1 MIFQYNLREK
11 KNKDGYVYTEICREM
26 YGLPVAVILAQ
37 KLIEKRLNKEG
48 NKHSKVTP
56 GVWTHEWLP
65 VRFTLCVDDF
75 FVKYVGKKYA
85 DHVIVVLSKRYKI
98 SSDWAGKCY
107 LGLGLDWNDEKREMH
122 LSILAY
128 IIGALKC
135 FNHENPQKPQDQPY
149 IHVKPNYGAKAQY
162 TKQDDTSA
170 LLIKEDKKFIQ
181 EVIGMFLYYT

>member
-107 LGLGLDWNDEKREMH
+107 LGLGLDWNDESGRYTSPYLPTSSAP
-122 LSILAY
+122 LSVSIT
-128 IIGALKC
+128 KTHK
-135 FNHENPQKPQDQPY
+135 NHRTNPTSTSNQTTELRLNIRNKT
-149 IHVKPNYGAKAQY
+149 IHQH
-162 TKQDDTSA
+162 S
-170 LLIKEDKKFIQ
+170 
-181 EVIGMFLYYT
+181 